1 MRHDWPSMPRVVL
14 GIVNAWKGVAAI
26 NQQEVFDIKGCNR
39 QLTHQRRC
47 RDMEV
52 LSEAYSFRSWMRY
65 DEIAE
70 SGIGSQIPPN
80 LGNIL
85 SSLQDGHAGGDK
97 PLIPGGQSNGFD
109 GVTRTKLH
117 DPLLKLDDSSCWD
130 NEVRRTFYKPEDVR
144 VRLNPAGF
152 AQNARIK

>member
-1 MRHDWPSMPRVVL
+1 MPRIVL
-14 GIVNAWKGVAAI
+14 GIVNAWKGVVAI

-39 QLTHQRRC
+39 QLAHQRRC

-52 LSEAYSFRSWMRY
+52 LSEANSFGSRMRY

-70 SGIGSQIPPN
+70 LGIGSQIPPH

-85 SSLQDGHAGGDK
+85 SCLQDRHAGGDK
-97 PLIPGGQSNGFD
+97 SLVPSGQSNGFD

-130 NEVRRTFYKPEDVR
+130 NEVRRIFYKPEDVR
-144 VRLNPAGF
+144 VRSNPAGF
-152 AQNARIK
+152 AQNARIE

>member
-1 MRHDWPSMPRVVL
+1 VPCVIL

-52 LSEAYSFRSWMRY
+52 LSEADSFGPRMGY

-70 SGIGSQIPPN
+70 AGIGSQIPPH

-85 SSLQDGHAGGDK
+85 SCLQDGHAGGDK
-97 PLIPGGQSNGFD
+97 PLVPSGQSDGFD

-130 NEVRRTFYKPEDVR
+130 GKVRRTFYEPKYLPIG
-144 VRLNPAGF
+144 LNPAGF
-152 AQNARIK
+152 AQNARIE